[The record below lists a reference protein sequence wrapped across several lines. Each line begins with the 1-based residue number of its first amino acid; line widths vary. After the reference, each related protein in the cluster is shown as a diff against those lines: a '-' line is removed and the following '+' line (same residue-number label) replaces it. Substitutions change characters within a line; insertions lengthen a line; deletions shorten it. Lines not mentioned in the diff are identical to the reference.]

1 MADNITLNAG
11 SGGAT
16 LATDD
21 DGTAQHQYV
30 KVEWG
35 ADNTQTPVST
45 GASALPIQDGGNS
58 ITVDNAGLT
67 ELAAAINSS
76 RVDVNIAASAA
87 TQTVSG
93 TVTANLGATDN
104 AVLDTIAANTANLTN
119 CIVQDDSPFT
129 PAAGYLMMIGG
140 EFDDAGTDSVDEGD
154 AGNVRITANRSMH
167 TTIRDAAGN
176 ERGLNIDANGDIGVT
191 NADLTTLAGAVAGSE
206 VQVDVVGSL
215 PAGTNAIGK
224 LAANSG
230 VDIGDVDVTSISAGS
245 NLIGDVGLSGART
258 SGGTTIFRSID
269 LDESEEEIKATAGQ
283 VYWIHAMN
291 LSSSVL
297 YLKLYNAT
305 AATVVVGTTTPVMTL
320 PIATQGDTNGAGF
333 TLSIPNGIA
342 FGTAITA
349 AATTGLA
356 DNDSGAPG
364 ANALVVNIGYA

>member
-35 ADNTQTPVST
+35 ANNTQTPVST

-58 ITVDNAGLT
+58 ITVDNAGLS

-76 RVDVNIAASAA
+76 RVDVNIAASGV
-87 TQTVSG
+87 TQPVSG
-93 TVTANLGATDN
+93 TITANLGATDN
-104 AVLDTIAANTANLTN
+104 AVLDSIDTNTTTIAGAVSGTEMQVDVVSSALPTGAATAANQST
-119 CIVQDDSPFT
+119 
-129 PAAGYLMMIGG
+129 
-140 EFDDAGTDSVDEGD
+140 
-154 AGNVRITANRSMH
+154 GNGHLA
-167 TTIRDAAGN
+167 
-176 ERGLNIDANGDIGVT
+176 
-191 NADLTTLAGAVAGSE
+191 TLAGAVSGTE
-206 VQVDVVGSL
+206 VQVDVLTSALPSGASTAANQSTANGHLSTLAGAVSGTEMQADIVASL
-215 PAGTNAIGK
+215 PAGTA
-224 LAANSG
+224 
-230 VDIGDVDVTSISAGS
+230 V
-245 NLIGDVGLSGART
+245 IGDVGISGART

-269 LDESEEEIKATAGQ
+269 VDETEDEVKSSAGQ

-291 LSSSVL
+291 LTGSVL
-297 YLKLYNAT
+297 YLKLYNA
-305 AATVVVGTTTPVMTL
+305 AAASVTVGTTTPVMTL

-342 FGTAITA
+342 FDTGICV

-356 DNDSGAPG
+356 DNDTGAPS
-364 ANALVVNIGYA
+364 ANAMVVNLGYA